1 MKEWINM
8 AKKKLSHTSMISLI
22 IAAIL
27 LVVSIFVPWWRM
39 DFFAPQY
46 PEGLDIIVYPYTL
59 AGDIEIVNG
68 LNHYIG
74 MELFSNECFPELAFM
89 PYIVGGFSLLTLI
102 VALWRKKSAL
112 YGLITLFVIGGAVGI
127 WDMYRWLREF
137 GTNLDPAAP
146 IDLEPFVPPI
156 IGENVIANFVTYS
169 YFSTGA
175 YILLAVFLLMIF
187 PLWKDRKK

>member
-1 MKEWINM
+1 M
-8 AKKKLSHTSMISLI
+8 AKKKLSYPSMMSLI
-22 IAAIL
+22 SAAIL
-27 LVVSIFVPWWRM
+27 LGISIFFPWWRM

-59 AGDIEIVNG
+59 AGDIDIVNG

-74 MELFSNECFPELAFM
+74 MAEFSNESFPELAYM
-89 PYIVGGFSLLTLI
+89 PYIVGGFALLTLI

-112 YGLITLFVIGGAVGI
+112 YGLITLYIVGGAVGI
-127 WDMYRWLREF
+127 WDMYRWLKAF

-146 IDLEPFVPPI
+146 IDLDPFIPPI
-156 IGENVIANFVTYS
+156 IGENVIANFMTYS

-175 YILLAVFLLMIF
+175 YILLAVFVLMIF
-187 PLWKDRKK
+187 PLWKDRGR

>member
-1 MKEWINM
+1 M
-8 AKKKLSHTSMISLI
+8 ANKKLSITSMISLI
-22 IAAIL
+22 TAAIL
-27 LVVSIFVPWWRM
+27 LVVSIFFPWWRM

-74 MELFSNECFPELAFM
+74 MALFSNESFPELAFM
-89 PYIVGGFSLLTLI
+89 PYIVAGFALLTLI
-102 VALWRKKSAL
+102 VAVWRNKKAL
-112 YGLITLFVIGGAVGI
+112 YGLITLFVMGGIVGI

-146 IDLEPFVPPI
+146 IDMEPFVPPI
-156 IGENVIANFVTYS
+156 IGENIIANFVTYS
-169 YFSTGA
+169 YFSVGA
-175 YILLAVFLLMIF
+175 YLLLAVFILMVF
-187 PLWKDRKK
+187 PLWKDRGK